1 MPRHHFRY
9 GFQMFS
15 SQFLLKEFLMKN
27 NTNGSDVAFS
37 FFCPG
42 FYRAMN
48 KWENREMKRRWRT
61 TNERDHNTPHKI
73 QGSTHKLETNNLFDN
88 LDFF

>member
-1 MPRHHFRY
+1 MPSHRFRY

-27 NTNGSDVAFS
+27 NTNGSDVTFS

-48 KWENREMKRRWRT
+48 KWKNGEVKRRWRT
-61 TNERDHNTPHKI
+61 TNERGHNTPHEI
-73 QGSTHKLETNNLFDN
+73 
-88 LDFF
+88 